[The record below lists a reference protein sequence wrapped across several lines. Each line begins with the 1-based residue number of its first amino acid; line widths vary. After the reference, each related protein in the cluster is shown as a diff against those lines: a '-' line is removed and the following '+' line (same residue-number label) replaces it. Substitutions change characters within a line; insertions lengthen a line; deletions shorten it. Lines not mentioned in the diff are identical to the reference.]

1 MRAMA
6 LGVLA
11 ILTLAACGSDAPSDK
26 DVLISLV
33 DGVVVPAYEAAAR
46 DAGQLDADA
55 QALCAAPGDAPL
67 AAARDAWR
75 TARASWLMTRAAPF
89 GPVMDRRSLGLVD
102 WSPTDTGDI
111 DRILGEGRSLTAAAV
126 GDTLASDQR
135 GFGAIEHLLFAEG
148 ALGKLSGSPAP
159 CAYLTGLTGVVAAE
173 TGAVATE
180 WTEGAPGGDPYRDY
194 FTDRAN
200 VSLFPADAVAEVVR
214 SQVFLVR
221 DVVDVR
227 LASALG
233 LRGEGPDLTML
244 PGEAADNGLRDL
256 RNELLGMRAV
266 YEGQGVEG
274 LGVSAL
280 VSPLSEDADARM
292 RGQFAAALDAID
304 AADLPLRAAL
314 AERPEQV
321 RAVYDRL
328 AELQQT
334 LSVEVVSL
342 LGVSVGFSDTDGDS
356 LR

>member
-6 LGVLA
+6 LGALA

-46 DAGQLDADA
+46 DADQLDGDA
-55 QALCAAPGDAPL
+55 RALCAAPGDAAL

-89 GPVMDRRSLGLVD
+89 GPVMDRRSLGLID
-102 WSPTDTGDI
+102 WSPTDTADI

-148 ALGKLSGSPAP
+148 ALGNLSGSPAH

-173 TGAVATE
+173 TGAIALE
-180 WTEGAPGGDPYRDY
+180 WTGGDAYRDY
-194 FTDRAN
+194 FTGRAN
-200 VSLFPADAVAEVVR
+200 VSIFPSDAVAEVVR
-214 SQVFLVR
+214 SQVFLAR
-221 DVVDVR
+221 EIVDVR

-244 PGEAADNGLRDL
+244 PGEAADNGLHDL

-266 YEGQGVEG
+266 YEGQGAEA

-280 VSPLSEDADARM
+280 VSPLSEDADGRV

-304 AADLPLRAAL
+304 AVELPLRTAL
-314 AERPEQV
+314 AERPDQV